1 MPKNTSYQMTVF
13 DLLPRPSWTEMTLKQ
28 LAAYIGEQTGL
39 LFIPDTRF
47 HGEYSEYIA
56 YYTSKLF
63 FTLGLDYFE
72 TCDEDNGKPFISVG
86 WENKKEMSGG
96 DAPCDTLEDAID
108 YFRSAIARNVHKFG
122 LH

>member
-1 MPKNTSYQMTVF
+1 MPKNTSYQMTIF
-13 DLLPRPSWTEMTLKQ
+13 DLLPRSSWTEMTLKQ
-28 LAAYIGEQTGL
+28 LAAYISEQTGL

-72 TCDEDNGKPFISVG
+72 TCDENNGKPFISVG
-86 WENKKEMSGG
+86 WENKKEMY
-96 DAPCDTLEDAID
+96 TLEDAID
-108 YFRSAIARNVHKFG
+108 YFRSAIARNVQ
-122 LH
+122 